1 MSYRN
6 GTYIAFHANNT
17 TNFIRS
23 DMKYFN
29 LLKAWNEKESIDFR
43 FVNSH
48 EKASAVRDTSKK
60 ETLIRSLKTR
70 LRNSKNM
77 LLILGNTTRF
87 DTDWIPFEIE
97 YGVDK
102 CGLPIIVAYTNYS
115 NYILKPSL
123 LEYLWPEALKS
134 RIETNTAKTMHIPF
148 KQVPIIS
155 SIKDL
160 DAFNMPPYT
169 LTNYTKQWYENNGVM
184 VIDFLFQNY

>member
-134 RIETNTAKTMHIPF
+134 RIETNTAKTMHIPL
-148 KQVPIIS
+148 KQVTIIS